1 VLETKIITSEEAMFS
16 SAVLDLAIGLVF
28 CFLTVSLATGAV
40 VEAISSITKWRAKTL
55 RKGIGELL
63 NDPQLQGLAGELYAH
78 AAINPRG
85 PGGTAPK
92 KNEPAYIDRQLFAN
106 ALMDLT
112 GISGQVAVAARQAV
126 QPADARPNLDAL
138 HAAVT
143 AKCQAIANP
152 QLQQL
157 LTGIVERSFGD
168 VDRIRTDLSTWFDL
182 SMDRVSG
189 AYKRWTQAIAF
200 IIALILAV
208 ALNIDTVT
216 VAKVL
221 WTQPK
226 LAEQLKLSSPSQ
238 AISPAGGTV
247 VSAGG
252 SKPESADMVQLL
264 QQLNTTLPIGW
275 PHGFWYH
282 DKDNLLS
289 AGEFGIALLG
299 WLITALA
306 TLFGAPFWFDLLQTV
321 IRLKGSG
328 PSPKEKVEG
337 KGAAA

>member
-1 VLETKIITSEEAMFS
+1 MFG
-16 SAVLDLAIGLVF
+16 SAVLDLAVGLIF
-28 CFLTVSLATGAV
+28 CFLTVSLAAGTV

-55 RKGIGELL
+55 RKGVGELL

-78 AAINPRG
+78 AAINPLG
-85 PGGTAPK
+85 PGVAAPI

-112 GISGQVAVAARQAV
+112 GISEQVAAASRQAG
-126 QPADARPNLDAL
+126 QPDEVRPTLEAL

-143 AKCQAIANP
+143 AKCRALGNP
-152 QLQQL
+152 QLQQF

-168 VDRIRTDLSTWFDL
+168 VDKIRTDLSTWFDH

-189 AYKRWTQAIAF
+189 AYKRWTQAVAF
-200 IIALILAV
+200 IVALALAV
-208 ALNIDTVT
+208 GLNIDTVT

-226 LAEQLKLSSPSQ
+226 LAEQLKLSPAPQ
-238 AISPAGGTV
+238 ASAP
-247 VSAGG
+247 AGG
-252 SKPESADMVQLL
+252 SKPDTAATPDMVQLL
-264 QQLNTTLPIGW
+264 EELNTTLPIGW
-275 PHGFWYH
+275 AHGFWYH

-289 AGEFGIALLG
+289 PGEFGIALMG

-321 IRLKGSG
+321 IRLKGAG

-337 KGAAA
+337 KGASA